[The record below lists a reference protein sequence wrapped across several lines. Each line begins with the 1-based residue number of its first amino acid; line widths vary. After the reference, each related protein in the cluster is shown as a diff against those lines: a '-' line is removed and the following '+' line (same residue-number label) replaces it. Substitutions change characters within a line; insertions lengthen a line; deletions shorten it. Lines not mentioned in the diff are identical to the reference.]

1 MNHTRARRVVP
12 VTAALVLGLVAAPP
26 AWAANP
32 PGVASVGFAGFSK
45 DGTQVDIAPLAPCAV
60 DGVTSA
66 SSEAVVRQGIRFG
79 PGTSSCTT
87 TVVDPTNHTTTTTS
101 EANGTEFE
109 LSTLVAEGGPRLRI
123 GKWRVT
129 CTATDRGTG
138 TDWGLNGLQG
148 FAGLPDEIP
157 PAYRHEIRSASG
169 AVLAVATFNENTT
182 PEPND
187 GSMALTMLR
196 ITFAPDSKAT
206 GQVVVGTAACSPTP

>member
-1 MNHTRARRVVP
+1 MNHTRARRAGSVA
-12 VTAALVLGLVAAPP
+12 AALVLGLVATPS

-32 PGVASVGFAGFSK
+32 AGVASVGSAGFSK
-45 DGTQVDIAPLAPCAV
+45 GGTEVHIAPLAECAV

-66 SSEAVVRQGIRFG
+66 SSEAVVRQGVRFG

-87 TVVDPTNHTTTTTS
+87 TVVDPSNDTTTTTS

-109 LSTLVAEGGPRLRI
+109 LSALVAEGGPRLRV

-129 CTATDRGTG
+129 CTATDRGTSAN
-138 TDWGLNGLQG
+138 WGLNGLQG

-157 PAYRHEIRSASG
+157 PGYRQELKSG
-169 AVLAVATFNENTT
+169 SGELLAVATFNETT
-182 PEPND
+182 VPEQND

-196 ITFAPDSKAT
+196 ITFAPASNAT
-206 GQVVVGTAACSPTP
+206 GEVVVGTTACSPTP